1 MFETVIIGGGLNGL
15 ALANLLHGAKRDF
28 ALFEARDR
36 LGGRILCTA
45 EGHDLGPTWFWPDHQ
60 PRITRLV
67 ADLGLRSFPQW
78 EAGKHLHQ
86 QEAGGKPSVLEQTDV
101 HGGAHRLAGGM
112 RTLIDALA
120 ARLPP
125 RQIHLGQALTGLRD
139 RGSHVELYLS
149 QPRGESIL
157 AARNVVLAMPPRLVE
172 EHLSFDPPL
181 DARTRLALRN
191 SPTWMAA
198 QAKIVSTYPAAF
210 WRHQGFSG
218 TATARHTQTVLAET
232 WDAGDDLGSDGGPAA
247 LGAFL
252 ALSPANRAD
261 FRVGLEMLAV
271 SQLGQLFGPAAH
283 DGERHYHDWAEEP
296 HTCSALDRIPSLSHP
311 EYGDRELQRPSWQGK
326 LHFGSTE
333 AAAYGGGYLEGALE
347 AAGRIRRELSL
358 GWPQAA

>member
-1 MFETVIIGGGLNGL
+1 MLETVIIGGGLNGL
-15 ALANLLHGAKRDF
+15 ALANLLHGARREF

-36 LGGRILCTA
+36 LGGRVLGTA

-67 ADLGLRSFPQW
+67 ADLGLTSFPQW
-78 EAGKHLHQ
+78 ETGSHLHQ
-86 QEAGGKPSVLEQTDV
+86 QEAGGKPSVFEQTDV
-101 HGGAHRLAGGM
+101 HGGARRLAGGM

-120 ARLPP
+120 ARLPS

-139 RGSHVELYLS
+139 RGSHIEIYLS
-149 QPRGESIL
+149 QARGESIL
-157 AARNVVLAMPPRLVE
+157 SARNVVLAMPPRLVE
-172 EHLSFDPPL
+172 EHVAFDPQL
-181 DARTRLALRN
+181 AARTRLALRN

-198 QAKIVSTYPAAF
+198 QAKLITTYPTAF
-210 WRHQGFSG
+210 WRRQGYSG

-232 WDAGDDLGSDGGPAA
+232 WDAGEEVGSESGRAA

-252 ALSPANRAD
+252 ALSPTHRDD
-261 FRVGLEMLAV
+261 FRAGLEMLAV
-271 SQLGQLFGPAAH
+271 SQLGQLFGTAAH

-296 HTCSALDRIPSLSHP
+296 HTCSVLDRSPPLAHP
-311 EYGDRELQRPSWQGK
+311 EYGDRELQHPSWQGK

-333 AAAYGGGYLEGALE
+333 TAAYGGGYLEGALE

-358 GWPQAA
+358 GWTQAA